1 LAWAIEGSR
10 GAGRS
15 ILSSY
20 KDALIMTASTSA
32 TRATALAAVALS
44 GLLGVTGCG
53 DDSGLGKRYSVSGS
67 VTYNG
72 QPVEKGQIS
81 FVPADLNKQRA
92 ANGFIQDGRYSLTT
106 LTPQDGALPGDYK
119 VTIVSKEADNSQV
132 IKTIMEKGG
141 GARQAEVGKATAI
154 AKDRVPAK
162 YQLPETSQLTAKV
175 EEHAN
180 TIDFELKD

>member
-1 LAWAIEGSR
+1 
-10 GAGRS
+10 
-15 ILSSY
+15 
-20 KDALIMTASTSA
+20 MTTSA
-32 TRATALAAVALS
+32 LVSRAPALVAVTFL

-53 DDSGLGKRYSVSGS
+53 DDSGLGTRYSVSGT

-81 FVPADLNKQRA
+81 FIPVDLNKQRA

-106 LTPQDGALPGDYK
+106 SSPQDGALPGDYK

-141 GARQAEVGKATAI
+141 GARQAEVGKATAK
-154 AKDRVPAK
+154 AKDRIPAK
-162 YQLPETSQLTAKV
+162 YQLPETSGLTAKV
-175 EEHAN
+175 EERSN
-180 TIDFELKD
+180 TIDFGLKD